1 LLVKSPAE
9 GAVFTIYLGA
19 LLFGGVLIAASAL
32 GIGHDAHIGDGGGGD
47 VHAGV
52 GDGHDQGHGSNWLAL
67 FGIRFWSFGTA
78 FFGLTGLVLRGLG
91 FSALAPFLGTA
102 VGVAAGL
109 GASATFRALSREVV
123 GQVPAA
129 EALVGREGRLLLPV
143 ASAQRGKVRIAAPGG
158 GDVDFVAES
167 DEALDAGS
175 AVLIVE
181 VKGNV
186 VVVARAPASATA
198 PRA

>member
-9 GAVFTIYLGA
+9 GAVFAIYLGA

-32 GIGHDAHIGDGGGGD
+32 GIGHDAHAGGGGDGD
-47 VHAGV
+47 VHAGG
-52 GDGHDQGHGSNWLAL
+52 GDGHDQGHGSNWLSL

-123 GQVPAA
+123 GQVCSCRSRARSAARCGSPRRAAATSISSPNRTRRWTPAA
-129 EALVGREGRLLLPV
+129 PC
-143 ASAQRGKVRIAAPGG
+143 
-158 GDVDFVAES
+158 
-167 DEALDAGS
+167 
-175 AVLIVE
+175 
-181 VKGNV
+181 
-186 VVVARAPASATA
+186 
-198 PRA
+198 